1 MGISPFLA
9 LFFELKKGRIT
20 NIQMIGTKKIII
32 SIIII
37 LAVFLAAFIFLRGK
51 KTAQRNV
58 SLDKKLSFPRS
69 EELHPIIDF
78 GSGFA
83 VLWWTDFNNN
93 RIVGFTPDG
102 KVPWVQN
109 MSADPIPRSSW
120 YFIGGIENV
129 TVAPNGNLITSH
141 GDGMM
146 VQEIDR
152 KTHNLVWQ
160 YGTAGIQTFR
170 GGVLDEPDKAY
181 KFNDHEVVINDGNDR
196 QVKIVDQNTNQV
208 VWEYGQYHAIGSAP
222 GFLQGNTSVI
232 PLDGGKQFLITDTTA
247 KKIILVDRATKNIVW
262 QYVKPDAKWLQNVSI
277 DWNGNF
283 ILEDRQKGEVFAV
296 NRNGKI
302 VWDLTELSDGN
313 SISYPTDTATLDN
326 GHVLIAESGRHR
338 IIEVIPETGEL
349 IREYLI
355 HGLVSTIA
363 IDKKNL
369 DGSAYTPQT
378 APTDQKNPQ
387 TVTVEDLNKNIS
399 SGGAPATGGQTLEG
413 VVADTNPSTGK
424 AGSISLKEG
433 FGIQVY
439 NYSRVVNKNGIPMSL
454 MSIEKGDKI
463 TATGTLSGTYLR
475 ATRVQ
480 DNSR

>member
-1 MGISPFLA
+1 M
-9 LFFELKKGRIT
+9 
-20 NIQMIGTKKIII
+20 
-32 SIIII
+32 
-37 LAVFLAAFIFLRGK
+37 
-51 KTAQRNV
+51 
-58 SLDKKLSFPRS
+58 
-69 EELHPIIDF
+69 
-78 GSGFA
+78 
-83 VLWWTDFNNN
+83 LWWTDFNNN
-93 RIVGFTPDG
+93 RVVGFTPDG
-102 KVPWVQN
+102 KVPWIQN

-120 YFIGGIENV
+120 YFIGGIENI

-170 GGVLDEPDKAY
+170 GGVLDEPDKSY

-208 VWEYGQYHAIGSAP
+208 VWEYGQYHAISSAP
-222 GFLQGNTSVI
+222 GFLQGNTSVVPI
-232 PLDGGKQFLITDTTA
+232 NGGEQFLITDTTA
-247 KKIILVDRATKNIVW
+247 KKIILIDRATKNIVW
-262 QYVKPDAKWLQNVSI
+262 QYVKPDAKWLQNVSV
-277 DWNGNF
+277 DRSGSF
-283 ILEDRQKGEVFAV
+283 VLEDRLKGEVFAV
-296 NRNGKI
+296 NREGKI
-302 VWDLTELSDGN
+302 VWSLSKLSDGN

-338 IIEVIPETGEL
+338 IVEVVPETGEVV
-349 IREYLI
+349 RQYLI
-355 HGLVSTIA
+355 NGLVTTIA

-369 DGSAYTPQT
+369 DEKIYSPQT
-378 APTDQKNPQ
+378 TPIDKEKLETIK
-387 TVTVEDLNKNIS
+387 VEDLGKS
-399 SGGAPATGGQTLEG
+399 LTSGGAPIAGSQMIKG

-439 NYSRVVNKNGIPMSL
+439 NYSRVINKNGAPMSL
-454 MSIEKGDKI
+454 MSIKKGDEI
-463 TATGTLSGTYLR
+463 TATGILSGTYLR